1 MAAKTGNRAKEL
13 VFEAECRRHCDKPM
27 KLAKWTGAGRRGM
40 FWACE
45 CGHLVP
51 QLEMKTA
58 YTKEQA
64 AFKNKVLEQARLD
77 RIEKGE

>member
-1 MAAKTGNRAKEL
+1 MGAEKKKPAKMANRAKGL
-13 VFEAECRRHCDKPM
+13 VFEAECRQHCDKPM
-27 KLAKWTGAGRRGM
+27 SLARWTGAGRRGM

-58 YTKEQA
+58 YVKEQA
-64 AFKNKVLEQARLD
+64 ETENAQTQHL
-77 RIEKGE
+77 